1 MNSFLRDKRM
11 KMIADSVRE
20 NVTVCDVGS
29 DHALIPIYLVASG
42 KNEKAI
48 ITDISR
54 DSLEKGIRN
63 VKKEGLSDFIDAY
76 CTDGVQG
83 IVLPDKCDVIIAG
96 MGGELIADIIGA
108 GRQLQNRDVRLI
120 LQPMTKSEYLREF
133 LLRNGFSIVKE
144 DKVTA
149 SGKIY
154 CVIVCKYT
162 GETGKVD
169 PKEIYLGFGFDRN
182 NETHKN
188 YAKKIISVLSLKRDG
203 IVRSVTADKE
213 RLADIEN
220 LLDLLSKELDG

>member
-1 MNSFLRDKRM
+1 MNSFLRDDRM

-120 LQPMTKSEYLREF
+120 LQPMTKPEYLREF

-162 GETGKVD
+162 GETGTVD

-203 IVRSVTADKE
+203 IVRSVSADKE
-213 RLADIEN
+213 CLADIEN

>member
-1 MNSFLRDKRM
+1 MNSFLRDDRM
-11 KMIADSVRE
+11 KMIADSVRK

-120 LQPMTKSEYLREF
+120 LQPMTKPEYLREF

-203 IVRSVTADKE
+203 IVRSVSADKE

>member
-1 MNSFLRDKRM
+1 MNSFLRDDRM
-11 KMIADSVRE
+11 KMIADSVRK

-76 CTDGVQG
+76 CTDGFQG

-108 GRQLQNRDVRLI
+108 GRQLKNRDVRLI
-120 LQPMTKSEYLREF
+120 LQPMTKPEYLREF

-203 IVRSVTADKE
+203 IVRSVSADKE